1 MTRSHL
7 GQTTLRST
15 RVRKPPRWR
24 TVKTGRVRLC
34 TRPRHA
40 CAFPD
45 TGPAVSR
52 RTCPFVHTGRPRVC
66 KVGHGTGRIAPHLSV
81 CAHAALWRVQSRTRD
96 LPNGA
101 ALVRLRTPSNAPC
114 AQADTTTGK
123 VPGRLRVR
131 GLTCRRAPTVDHSY
145 FFKQIRAASAA
156 VSLRG

>member
-52 RTCPFVHTGRPRVC
+52 RTCPFVHTLPYGVC

-81 CAHAALWRVQSRTRD
+81 CAHGTPARVQSRTRD
-96 LPNGA
+96 RPHGA
-101 ALVRLRTPSNAPC
+101 ALVRLRTPPNAPC

-131 GLTCRRAPTVDHSY
+131 GLNCRRARAVDHSN
-145 FFKQIRAASAA
+145 FFKQIRTASAA
-156 VSLRG
+156 ASLRD